1 MPLIGYFI
9 ILILIAAEIYEF
21 IVDKINDKYIEKVA
35 ANPPE
40 RALKI
45 YSYRELQKSGKYHN
59 DKSQV
64 GYYESLVHGIIFF
77 ALLIFGVFQWF
88 SAEIFYTYGSEYLRA
103 LIFFTF
109 YQLLFAFIG
118 LPFDIYETFVI
129 EKKYDFNKT
138 TPALFLKD
146 TILGGT
152 ISYIVF
158 VIMLFVIIALI
169 KTAGTYWY
177 LYAAC
182 AVFLFSLFM
191 MYIYPV
197 VIAPLFNKFQPLENK
212 ELESKIFNL
221 AEKADFP
228 VKNILQMDAS
238 KRSTHSN
245 AYFTGFGK
253 NKRIILFD
261 TLLHNHTENE
271 IINILAHEIGHYK
284 LGHLKKML
292 FFMFVSVFVSFYL
305 VGILI
310 NNEFIY
316 HALGFE
322 KSIFIGLFI
331 ISVILSPVG
340 KVFEPVSSYFSRKHE
355 YEADNFAV
363 KLTGERET
371 MADTLV
377 HLHKDNLS
385 FPLPHPLYVKIHYS
399 HPPLLK
405 RKEHLWKN
413 DGKYRDA

>member
-1 MPLIGYFI
+1 MPIIGYFI

-21 IVDKINDKYIEKVA
+21 IVDKINDRYIEKVA
-35 ANPPE
+35 DNPPT
-40 RALKI
+40 RALRV
-45 YSYRELQKSGKYHN
+45 YSSEELKKSGEYHK
-59 DKSQV
+59 DKSRI
-64 GYYESLVHGIIFF
+64 GHYESLIHGIIFF
-77 ALLIFGVFQWF
+77 ALLLFGVFQWF
-88 SAEIFYTYGSEYLRA
+88 SAEIFYTYNSEYLRA

-109 YQLLFAFIG
+109 YQLLFALIG

-129 EKKYDFNKT
+129 EKKYEFNKT
-138 TPALFLKD
+138 TPALFVKD
-146 TILGGT
+146 MILGGT
-152 ISYIVF
+152 ISYI
-158 VIMLFVIIALI
+158 IFVIILFVVIKLI
-169 KTAGTYWY
+169 QSAGTYWY

-191 MYIYPV
+191 MYLYPV

-212 ELESKIFNL
+212 ELESEIFKL
-221 AEKADFP
+221 ADKADFP

-253 NKRIILFD
+253 NKRIVLFD
-261 TLLHNHTENE
+261 TLLNNHTQKE

-292 FFMFVSVFVSFYL
+292 FFMFISVFVSFFL

-322 KSIFIGLFI
+322 KSIFTGLFI
-331 ISVILSPVG
+331 ISVILSPIG
-340 KVFEPVSSYFSRKHE
+340 KVFEPVSSFFSRKHE

-363 KLTGERET
+363 KLTGERDT

-405 RKEHLWKN
+405 RIEHLST
-413 DGKYRDA
+413 GA